1 MYCGRC
7 GVYNDDSH
15 AYCENCGNR
24 LAGETVGH
32 AAAPLSA
39 AATATG
45 CSYSLSQGI
54 LLLIMILGVVFWAH
68 ISEKKEYRELITMGI
83 SIWKRRITRRLKAVT
98 ERRLRSV
105 PVFPDH
111 TFSSLPSIQ
120 RRKSTVRRWKF

>member
-32 AAAPLSA
+32 AAAPPSA

-54 LLLIMILGVVFWAH
+54 AFADHDSGRGFLGT
-68 ISEKKEYRELITMGI
+68 YL
-83 SIWKRRITRRLKAVT
+83 
-98 ERRLRSV
+98 
-105 PVFPDH
+105 
-111 TFSSLPSIQ
+111 
-120 RRKSTVRRWKF
+120 